1 MRIPIEKHVFEL
13 LKYNDCV
20 IITGFGGF
28 ILHHRNAYL
37 NKITQTIHPPSKR
50 IGFNKNLCNNDGLL
64 ARYLSK
70 TENITY
76 DEACLE
82 ILKFSRKANL
92 KLKNNKAIFF
102 DNIGEISNNKEGE
115 IAFKVNTA
123 FNFNSDSYGL
133 REFHMSP
140 KSSSKT
146 KTNQKIMPISAA
158 VILLIFISIF
168 SVSKSDFQDLLAF
181 NLSPLST
188 DNYSP
193 RNLALQNDS
202 LGKETPG
209 IYNVQVSKV
218 DPDLYKIN
226 GTNYHITTKRCFKEG
241 FGRDVQIKIWIDE
254 KDRTQRQVC
263 FLNAAQTEYND
274 CFKIVNVYNELSSNS
289 NKIIVLMKNGKMK
302 EALLVLEES
311 YIDPYVIA
319 NTIPEEEEAASDS
332 LMAKDIPSRFINAIQ
347 TIASPEKKETEQI
360 KNNKEIKLNTH
371 TPSRIQGFHIVVG
384 SFSSKK
390 NAEALAKQ
398 MKNRGFKNAR
408 IIGQNINGLIRV
420 SVSSFYTEE
429 DAKEA
434 LKDVQKRLN
443 SGWILK
449 SEK

>member
-140 KSSSKT
+140 KSSIKT

-408 IIGQNINGLIRV
+408 IIGQNVNGLIRV

>member
-1 MRIPIEKHVFEL
+1 MRIPIEKHIFEL

-50 IGFNKNLCNNDGLL
+50 IGFNKNLCNNDGVL

-70 TENITY
+70 NEDITY

-82 ILKFSRKANL
+82 ILKFSRKSNL

-102 DNIGEISNNKEGE
+102 DNIGEISKNKEGG
-115 IAFKVNTA
+115 ISFKVNTI

-133 REFHMSP
+133 KEFHVSP
-140 KSSSKT
+140 KSSSAT
-146 KTNQKIMPISAA
+146 KTNQKIMPVAAA
-158 VILLIFISIF
+158 VILLICISIF
-168 SVSKSDFQDLLAF
+168 SLSKNNFQDLLAF

-188 DNYSP
+188 NNYSP

-254 KDRTQRQVC
+254 KDRIQRQVC

-274 CFKIVNVYNELSSNS
+274 CFKIINVYNELSSNS

-319 NTIPEEEEAASDS
+319 NTIPEEEVTNDS
-332 LMAKDIPSRFINAIQ
+332 LMVKDIPNRFINAIQ
-347 TIASPEKKETEQI
+347 TIASPERKETAKIE
-360 KNNKEIKLNTH
+360 KNKEIKLNTH
-371 TPSRIQGFHIVVG
+371 TPSRTQSFHIVVG

-398 MKNRGFKNAR
+398 MKNRGYENAG
-408 IIGQNINGLIRV
+408 IIGQNLNGLIRV
-420 SVSSFYTEE
+420 AISSFYTEE
-429 DAKEA
+429 EAQEA
-434 LKDVQKRLN
+434 LIDVQKRLN
-443 SGWILK
+443 SGWILN

>member
-28 ILHHRNAYL
+28 ILHQRNAYL

-133 REFHMSP
+133 REFHMYP

-168 SVSKSDFQDLLAF
+168 SVS
-181 NLSPLST
+181 
-188 DNYSP
+188 
-193 RNLALQNDS
+193 
-202 LGKETPG
+202 
-209 IYNVQVSKV
+209 
-218 DPDLYKIN
+218 
-226 GTNYHITTKRCFKEG
+226 
-241 FGRDVQIKIWIDE
+241 
-254 KDRTQRQVC
+254 
-263 FLNAAQTEYND
+263 
-274 CFKIVNVYNELSSNS
+274 
-289 NKIIVLMKNGKMK
+289 
-302 EALLVLEES
+302 
-311 YIDPYVIA
+311 
-319 NTIPEEEEAASDS
+319 
-332 LMAKDIPSRFINAIQ
+332 
-347 TIASPEKKETEQI
+347 
-360 KNNKEIKLNTH
+360 
-371 TPSRIQGFHIVVG
+371 
-384 SFSSKK
+384 
-390 NAEALAKQ
+390 
-398 MKNRGFKNAR
+398 
-408 IIGQNINGLIRV
+408 
-420 SVSSFYTEE
+420 
-429 DAKEA
+429 
-434 LKDVQKRLN
+434 
-443 SGWILK
+443 
-449 SEK
+449 

>member
-1 MRIPIEKHVFEL
+1 MRISIEKHIFEL

-28 ILHHRNAYL
+28 ILHHRNAHL

-64 ARYLSK
+64 ARYVSK

-82 ILKFSRKANL
+82 ILKFSRKSNL
-92 KLKNNKAIFF
+92 KLRNNKAIFF
-102 DNIGEISNNKEGE
+102 DNIGEISKNKEGE
-115 IAFKVNTA
+115 ISFKVNTV

-133 REFHMSP
+133 KEFHISP
-140 KSSSKT
+140 KSSSET
-146 KTNQKIMPISAA
+146 KTNQKMMPVAAA
-158 VILLIFISIF
+158 VIVLICISVF
-168 SVSKSDFQDLLAF
+168 SLSKADFQDLLAF
-181 NLSPLST
+181 NLNPLST
-188 DNYSP
+188 TNYSP
-193 RNLALQNDS
+193 RNLHLQNDS

-274 CFKIVNVYNELSSNS
+274 CFKIINVYNELSSNS

-319 NTIPEEEEAASDS
+319 NTIPEEEETESDS
-332 LMAKDIPSRFINAIQ
+332 LMVKDLPNRFINAIQ
-347 TIASPEKKETEQI
+347 TIASPERKETAKIE
-360 KNNKEIKLNTH
+360 NNKEIKLNTRP
-371 TPSRIQGFHIVVG
+371 PSRIQSFHIVVG

-408 IIGQNINGLIRV
+408 IIGQNLNGLIRV
-420 SVSSFYTEE
+420 AVSSFYTEE
-429 DAKEA
+429 NAKKA
-434 LKDVQKRLN
+434 LIDVQKKLN
-443 SGWILK
+443 SGWILH

>member
-28 ILHHRNAYL
+28 ILHQRNAYL

-133 REFHMSP
+133 REFHMYP
-140 KSSSKT
+140 KSSSKI
-146 KTNQKIMPISAA
+146 KNNQKIMPISAA

-347 TIASPEKKETEQI
+347 TIAS
-360 KNNKEIKLNTH
+360 H
-371 TPSRIQGFHIVVG
+371 
-384 SFSSKK
+384 
-390 NAEALAKQ
+390 
-398 MKNRGFKNAR
+398 
-408 IIGQNINGLIRV
+408 
-420 SVSSFYTEE
+420 
-429 DAKEA
+429 
-434 LKDVQKRLN
+434 
-443 SGWILK
+443 
-449 SEK
+449 